1 MEAREEV
8 TQCKTEAEAKI
19 RLPINEHAN
28 HERRCINELKRN
40 EACPIDNANHA
51 EDADA
56 ADVADGVPRGD

>member
-40 EACPIDNANHA
+40 EACPIDDANHA
-51 EDADA
+51 EDAAA
-56 ADVADGVPRGD
+56 ADVADSVPGGD